1 MDLDGILAFDRWRR
15 PRAVMPLLLTLG
27 MLLIASGCLSRRQL
41 VYHEMASQ
49 GGAAP
54 RTIAILP
61 FSAQSGTPELAQMVR
76 ESFYGNLS
84 RRRFQDVE
92 MDRIDRAVERAA
104 LDVAAPVTPAMLREL
119 GLRLGCDAVVTGTVT
134 EFERLFMGVYSQ
146 LSVGAAIAV
155 YDTHDGRRLWA
166 DHYTARL
173 HDGGLPLSP
182 LEIPLSGAR
191 SGWNLR
197 ESQVVRVVDDLART
211 LADRLPGPHAPAA
224 TAAAWQFELQVG
236 AYLDHRSARD
246 QCDHLVALGVPAAVH
261 SEELQ
266 QTVWHRVLVG
276 PYPDE
281 IEALQARM
289 RLEEQLNTRLFLRRR
304 PL

>member
-1 MDLDGILAFDRWRR
+1 MNLDGILALDRWRR
-15 PRAVMPLLLTLG
+15 PRAVISLLLTLST
-27 MLLIASGCLSRRQL
+27 MLVAGCLSRRQL

-49 GGAAP
+49 GGTAP

-61 FSAQSGTPELAQMVR
+61 FSAQTGTPALAHMVR

-92 MDRIDRAVERAA
+92 MDRIDRVVADTA
-104 LDVAAPVTPAMLREL
+104 LDVAAPVTPAILREL

-166 DHYTARL
+166 DHHTARL
-173 HDGGLPLSP
+173 HDGSLPLNP
-182 LEIPLSGAR
+182 LEIPLSGVR

-197 ESQVVRVVDDLART
+197 ESQIGRAVDDLART
-211 LADRLPGPHAPAA
+211 LADRLPGPHGPGAP
-224 TAAAWQFELQVG
+224 TAAWQFELQVG
-236 AYLDHRSARD
+236 AYLDHRSALEQR
-246 QCDHLVALGVPAAVH
+246 DHLVALGFLGGRH
-261 SEELQ
+261 DL
-266 QTVWHRVLVG
+266 
-276 PYPDE
+276 
-281 IEALQARM
+281 
-289 RLEEQLNTRLFLRRR
+289 LNHPHHPTRH
-304 PL
+304 